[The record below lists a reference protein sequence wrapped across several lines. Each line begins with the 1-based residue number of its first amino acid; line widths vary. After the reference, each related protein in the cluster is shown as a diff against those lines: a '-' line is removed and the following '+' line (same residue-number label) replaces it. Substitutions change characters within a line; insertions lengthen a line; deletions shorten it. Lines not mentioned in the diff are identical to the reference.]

1 MRGKTMKVSR
11 ILLYYSLAVTVC
23 LFLIFII
30 FIRTVSVPQSNLPNY
45 LYVINDKNIPFSIQS
60 GNSGMYLDVSS
71 LSPINKTSLEDYY
84 IGALYKN
91 IPYLIVCLMGMIV
104 IGTVALYKILKIQ
117 HEKKALLLA
126 KQLNNIDEET
136 SIMEQYQHPAIA
148 QAYCNI
154 KERFEAYA
162 LDYVRLSSY
171 VTH

>member
-1 MRGKTMKVSR
+1 MD
-11 ILLYYSLAVTVC
+11 
-23 LFLIFII
+23 LI
-30 FIRTVSVPQSNLPNY
+30 
-45 LYVINDKNIPFSIQS
+45 
-60 GNSGMYLDVSS
+60 NSGMYLDVSS